1 MTGATSSK
9 LQIDNEGKSTTD
21 NSGGAL
27 GDKSK
32 SSGYENIDCWNKKKK
47 KKKKKDILRKKILLR
62 ELKLDLT
69 SCIFMFKRFYRSGF
83 IPQ

>member
-1 MTGATSSK
+1 MTK
-9 LQIDNEGKSTTD
+9 VR
-21 NSGGAL
+21 AL
-27 GDKSK
+27 VTRTLIV
-32 SSGYENIDCWNKKKK
+32 EIKKRER
-47 KKKKKDILRKKILLR
+47 KKKDILRKKILLR

>member
-32 SSGYENIDCWNKKKK
+32 SSGYENIDC
-47 KKKKKDILRKKILLR
+47 
-62 ELKLDLT
+62 
-69 SCIFMFKRFYRSGF
+69 
-83 IPQ
+83 